1 MKTLD
6 HFEIAGGSVM
16 GTRHMKI
23 GRNNQDHFLWIRE
36 SNYIIAL
43 VSDGCSSGQHSE
55 VGSKILSSLFAKTL
69 ASYLRKNHHA
79 LSDENLFRHDWLWH
93 NVRQDVLA
101 RIRII
106 AQDMDENLID
116 TICKYFLA
124 TMVGVVITPDI
135 TCVFSCGDGIFFIN
149 GTQQEIGPFANNK
162 PPYLCYGITGSEVTR
177 NDPSLLSIQRHGIWQ
192 TENIQNI
199 LIGTDGVID
208 LFGLAEKQFPGQE
221 RLIGDISQFWTDDI
235 YFKNP
240 EWIRN
245 TLTMINTEKRKPLWN
260 ERDIIKYPGLLSD
273 DTTIITL
280 RKKEET
286 DHENRVS

>member
-6 HFEIAGGSVM
+6 RFEIAGGSVM
-16 GTRHMKI
+16 GTRHIKI

-43 VSDGCSSGQHSE
+43 VSDGCSGGQYSE

-69 ASYLRKNHHA
+69 AGYLRKHGP

-124 TMVGVVITPDI
+124 TIVGVVITPHV

-149 GTQQEIGPFANNK
+149 GTQQVIGPFANNK
-162 PPYLCYGITGSEVTR
+162 PPYMCYGITGSEVTR
-177 NDPSLLSIQRHGIWQ
+177 NDPSLLGIQRHGIWQ
-192 TENIQNI
+192 TDSVQNI
-199 LIGTDGVID
+199 LIGTDGVTD
-208 LFGLAEKQFPGQE
+208 FTGLSEKNFPGQE
-221 RLIGDISQFWTDDI
+221 RRIGDISQFWTDDI
-235 YFKNP
+235 YFNNS

-245 TLTMINTEKRKPLWN
+245 TLTMINTEKRKPLWEEKN
-260 ERDIIKYPGLLSD
+260 IVKYPGLLSD

-280 RKKEET
+280 RKKEES